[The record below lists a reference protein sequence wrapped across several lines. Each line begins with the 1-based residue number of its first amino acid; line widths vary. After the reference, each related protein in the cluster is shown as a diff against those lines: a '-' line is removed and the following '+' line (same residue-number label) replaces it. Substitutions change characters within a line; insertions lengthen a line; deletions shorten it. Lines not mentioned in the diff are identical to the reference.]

1 MKKVQWMIGA
11 IAVGIL
17 AGCASEPDKYDV
29 DEITVESDPAYVY
42 CVEQGHKLERVTEN
56 GKRVPY
62 CVLSEQERYTV
73 WDFYEKRNQE
83 ENSNG

>member
-1 MKKVQWMIGA
+1 MKKLQWMIGA
-11 IAVGIL
+11 VAVGIL

-83 ENSNG
+83 ESSNG

>member
-1 MKKVQWMIGA
+1 MIGA
-11 IAVGIL
+11 VAVGIL

-62 CVLSEQERYTV
+62 CVISEDERYTV
-73 WDFYEKRNQE
+73 WDFYEKRNQQ
-83 ENSNG
+83 EN

>member
-11 IAVGIL
+11 VAVGIL

-42 CVEQGHKLERVTEN
+42 CVEQGHKLQRVTEN

-62 CVLSEQERYTV
+62 CVLSEEERYTV
-73 WDFYEKRNQE
+73 WDFYEKRNQQD
-83 ENSNG
+83 N

>member
-11 IAVGIL
+11 VAVGVL

-42 CVEQGHKLERVTEN
+42 CVEQGHKLERVTES

-73 WDFYEKRNQE
+73 WDFYEKRNQQ
-83 ENSNG
+83 EN

>member
-11 IAVGIL
+11 VAVGIL

-42 CVEQGHKLERVTEN
+42 CVEQGHELERVTEN

-62 CVLSEQERYTV
+62 CVLSDEERYTV
-73 WDFYEKRNQE
+73 WDFYEKRNQQ
-83 ENSNG
+83 EN

>member
-11 IAVGIL
+11 VAVGIL

-62 CVLSEQERYTV
+62 CVLSEEERYTV
-73 WDFYEKRNQE
+73 WDFYEKRNQQ
-83 ENSNG
+83 EN

>member
-1 MKKVQWMIGA
+1 MIGA
-11 IAVGIL
+11 VAVGIL

-62 CVLSEQERYTV
+62 CVLSEEERYTV
-73 WDFYEKRNQE
+73 WDFYEKRNQQ
-83 ENSNG
+83 EN

>member
-11 IAVGIL
+11 VAVGIL

-62 CVLSEQERYTV
+62 CVLSEEERYTV
-73 WDFYEKRNQE
+73 WDFYEKRNQQD
-83 ENSNG
+83 N